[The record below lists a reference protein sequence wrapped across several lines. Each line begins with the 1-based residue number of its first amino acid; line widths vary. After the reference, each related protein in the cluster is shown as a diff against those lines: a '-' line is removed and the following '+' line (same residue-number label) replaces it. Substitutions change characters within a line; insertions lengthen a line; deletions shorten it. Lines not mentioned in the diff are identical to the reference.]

1 MPQRYAYEDSSIDA
15 YNSACDQLDKHIS
28 FDRYAYQTID
38 ENFAFTG
45 TLTDAQIISEV
56 QPKQPVQ
63 QEEEAD
69 DTVEQLEERPRLSTN
84 EALESLKNIHHYFL
98 THPEDSSIEA
108 RKVQSLI
115 SSIELRPSKTFQS
128 KISTFLY

>member
-1 MPQRYAYEDSSIDA
+1 MHEPEDSSIDA

-38 ENFAFTG
+38 ENLAFTG

-56 QPKQPVQ
+56 QPVQ

-84 EALESLKNIHHYFL
+84 EALES
-98 THPEDSSIEA
+98 
-108 RKVQSLI
+108 
-115 SSIELRPSKTFQS
+115 
-128 KISTFLY
+128 